1 MVIINSAYYS
11 SRKKIVLLRSEAQK
25 PPETVSEVVNL
36 KISWWSMPPGPPPPS
51 IVWTC
56 IRRITDQRP
65 PLLYDVLAIPHLSQM
80 LCVGYVLYRALV
92 YTLQCVYT
100 SVILRFAK

>member
-1 MVIINSAYYS
+1 
-11 SRKKIVLLRSEAQK
+11 
-25 PPETVSEVVNL
+25 
-36 KISWWSMPPGPPPPS
+36 MPPGPSPPS

-56 IRRITDQRP
+56 IRRITDHP

-80 LCVGYVLYRALV
+80 LRVGYVLYRALV